1 MALNAIL
8 RKQGKVS
15 SAKEDHWIPLSDLMT
30 GLMMMFM
37 LVAIIFM
44 VKVESEASKVKDI
57 ALIYDDIKIQL
68 YHDLYMEFEKN
79 LPDWG
84 AEISR
89 DLTLRFKEP
98 NVLFDTGKDVLK
110 PRFIEILN
118 DFFPRYIR
126 ILSSDKYRS
135 SIEEIRIE
143 GHTSSVWNKSTSK
156 NEAYFLNMALS
167 QSRTRSVLEYVF
179 MLPQVQEQQPWLK
192 KHLTANGLSSSKPIY
207 HMDGTEDKESSQR
220 VEFRV
225 KLNADARLSGI
236 KKTAQ
241 Q

>member
-1 MALNAIL
+1 MALNGIL
-8 RKQGKVS
+8 NKQSKAS
-15 SAKEDHWIPLSDLMT
+15 PAKEDHWIPLSDLMT

-44 VKVESEASKVKDI
+44 LKVESEASKVKDV
-57 ALIYDDIKIQL
+57 ALIYNDMRMQL
-68 YHDLYMEFEKN
+68 YHDLYVEFEKN

-84 AEISR
+84 AELSR

-118 DFFPRYIR
+118 DFFPRYIH
-126 ILSSDKYRS
+126 ILGSDKYRG

-167 QSRTRSVLEYVF
+167 QSRTRSVLQYVF
-179 MLPQVQEQQPWLK
+179 MLPQVQEHRSWLK

-207 HMDGTEDKESSQR
+207 HMDGAESKEASQR

-236 KKTAQ
+236 TKTVQ